1 MTVPG
6 PRGWPVLGNAL
17 GFMRDPTGF
26 VARNAVEYGDVVR
39 LDMGGVPFY
48 QVNRPE
54 LIHEVLVTR
63 SRDFRKGSAGPDR
76 GLLFGRGLATNE
88 GDAWRRQRRL
98 SQPAFRRD
106 RIAAYG
112 AVMAEVA
119 ERHVS
124 GWPVGRE
131 VDLHPLFM
139 RLSLDVVARV
149 LFGAD
154 VGDRGAMVGERLE
167 LLMNH
172 FGRFSEFLDRF
183 VPKGVPT
190 PARRRF
196 RRAVRDLDAIVYDL
210 IAERRERGGDADADS
225 DANGDDLLGT
235 LIAARDDDDASEMTD
250 QQLRDEVMTLFL
262 AGHETTALALTWSI
276 GLLASHP
283 EVDARLAAELQAVL
297 GDRAPE
303 AADVPRL
310 AYTRLVL
317 KEAMRLYP
325 PAWILVRQALCD
337 VPLGDA
343 VVPARAF
350 VTLCPWVL
358 HRSADWFDD
367 PLAFRPERWEDGLEG
382 RLPKCVYFPFGAGQR
397 VCIGQAFAMTEAVL
411 ALATFGQRFRFAR
424 NGALAIDP
432 SLSLR
437 PRGGLRGVLHRRGAA
452 T

>member
-1 MTVPG
+1 MIVPG
-6 PRGWPVLGNAL
+6 PRRWPVLGNAL

-26 VARNAVEYGDVVR
+26 VARNAVEHGDVVR

-54 LIHEVLVTR
+54 YIHEVLVTR
-63 SRDFRKGSAGPDR
+63 SRDFRKGSPGPDR

-112 AVMAEVA
+112 AVMAQVA
-119 ERHVS
+119 DRHVS

-139 RLSLDVVARV
+139 RLSLEVVARV

-154 VGDRGAMVGERLE
+154 VGARGAIVGERLE

-172 FGRFSEFLDRF
+172 FGSFSEFLYRF
-183 VPKGVPT
+183 VPKGFPT

-210 IAERRERGGDADADS
+210 IAERRERDKDDG
-225 DANGDDLLGT
+225 DLLGT
-235 LIAARDDDDASEMTD
+235 LIAARDDDASEMSD
-250 QQLRDEVMTLFL
+250 EQLRDEVMTLFL
-262 AGHETTALALTWSI
+262 AGHETTALALTWSV
-276 GLLASHP
+276 GLLAGHP
-283 EVDARLAAELQAVL
+283 EVDARLAAELHAVL
-297 GDRAPE
+297 GERPPE
-303 AADVPRL
+303 ATDVPRL

-343 VVPARAF
+343 VIPARAF
-350 VTLCPWVL
+350 VTVSPWVL

-367 PLAFRPERWEDGLEG
+367 PLTFRPERWEDGLEG

-397 VCIGQAFAMTEAVL
+397 VCIGQEFAMTEAVL
-411 ALATFGQRFRFAR
+411 VLATLMQRLRFAR
-424 NGALAIDP
+424 DGELVIDP

-437 PRGGLRGVLHRRGAA
+437 PRGGMRGVLHRRGP
-452 T
+452 TT